1 MVEDSDQ
8 PESNLCHGEIKQ
20 CQFIS
25 MSRYQIPESW
35 WKKTMSMMN
44 YFQIPEP
51 WWDRHNL
58 QGSPPHQ
65 VAVQEGPHGGR
76 RTWGETIIGN
86 LKIAPAFPEVANFKF
101 VIHQNWQSR
110 SKKLDHF

>member
-1 MVEDSDQ
+1 MRKNSEDESTIFELSYLINHSHFDFEVVEDSDQ

-76 RTWGETIIGN
+76 RT
-86 LKIAPAFPEVANFKF
+86 
-101 VIHQNWQSR
+101 
-110 SKKLDHF
+110 